1 MNLYKYVS
9 DKLNEK
15 LGFDAKLE
23 VPRNREFGDFSTKN
37 LIK

>member
-9 DKLNEK
+9 EKLNEK

-23 VPRNREFGDFSTKN
+23 SQSERSRLVRF
-37 LIK
+37 